1 MKWGLEDGVIA
12 QINQSLD
19 SFDSK
24 LYEVKIFGS
33 RARGD
38 FKTTSDIDLAL
49 TKHNLDF
56 REFLKLKANLDK
68 LPILYKIDILDF
80 QSVDNQNLKKE
91 IQEQG
96 EVFYSNNNLLL

>member
-1 MKWGLEDGVIA
+1 LTDG
-12 QINQSLD
+12 
-19 SFDSK
+19 
-24 LYEVKIFGS
+24 
-33 RARGD
+33 
-38 FKTTSDIDLAL
+38 
-49 TKHNLDF
+49 
-56 REFLKLKANLDK
+56 LDK